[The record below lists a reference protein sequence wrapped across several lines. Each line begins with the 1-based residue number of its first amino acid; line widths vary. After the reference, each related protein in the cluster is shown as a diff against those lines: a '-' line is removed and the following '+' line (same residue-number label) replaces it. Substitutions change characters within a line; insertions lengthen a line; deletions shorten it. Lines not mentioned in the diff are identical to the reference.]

1 MFVEIIFLAAIAIF
15 VLTRLFSVMGQDKG
29 APPPSMRTEQQR
41 EERPRPVHVVPDPSE
56 DRDDE
61 DEEMVGGLEKIARA
75 DPSFSQKEFTKG
87 AKAAYEMIVKAF
99 AEGDRQT
106 LQNLLTQ
113 DVYEDYDAAI
123 KAREASG
130 AEPLELMRLKDA
142 SIEAGSLVG
151 SVAEITM
158 LFSAE
163 LTNGER
169 ISKTREFWTFERD
182 TNSRDPNWRL
192 SDVSAA

>member
-29 APPPSMRTEQQR
+29 APPPTMRPDQQR
-41 EERPRPVHVVPDPSE
+41 EERPRPVHVVPDPAE
-56 DRDDE
+56 DEE
-61 DEEMVGGLEKIARA
+61 DEEMVGGLERIARA

-99 AEGDRQT
+99 AEGDRPT

-182 TNSRDPNWRL
+182 TQSRDPNWRL

>member
-56 DRDDE
+56 DRHDE